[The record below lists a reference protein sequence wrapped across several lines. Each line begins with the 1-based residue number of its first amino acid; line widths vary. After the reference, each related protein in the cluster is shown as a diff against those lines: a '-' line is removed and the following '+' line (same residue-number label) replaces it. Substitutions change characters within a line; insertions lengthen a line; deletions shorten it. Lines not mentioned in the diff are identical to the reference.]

1 MFKYLYKVD
10 KLKEK
15 VDESIKYFSPF
26 GVTWLYIKGLT
37 LITLHNKPFDKM
49 LDMHQNFDN
58 DKQGSVDCNLL
69 CVQRYAPIKL
79 GVYWSFQIFVSMLP
93 MIAFLGYCKQHIVS
107 CDSKTRQRL
116 VKNQIIKVSEDRSIR
131 LVKISTLVLQV
142 GIEFVSIW
150 ILVWLQMQKYNLANF
165 ADLWNRNVFEI
176 LFVIPENYVCDLAG
190 ARDQTYFGQD
200 WKILNLAACNGG
212 AERTTFWT
220 SRSIESSFIHSS
232 LLMLAILSMLFT
244 NLELIYNIV
253 RLLKKPTRKL
263 SKKVSSK
270 IVSTLYKRDMENQ
283 ASEHQ
288 RIANN
293 FVKSEIARSNFNL
306 ERVNRSDDNLETP

>member
-15 VDESIKYFSPF
+15 IDESIKYFSPF

-37 LITLHNKPFDKM
+37 LITLVNKPFDKM

-58 DKQGSVDCNLL
+58 DKQGSVDCSLL

-107 CDSKTRQRL
+107 CSSKTRQKL
-116 VKNQIIKVSEDRSIR
+116 VKNQIVKVSEDRSIR
-131 LVKISTLVLQV
+131 LVKITTLVFQV
-142 GIEFVSIW
+142 GLELISIC
-150 ILVWLQMQKYNLANF
+150 ILIWLQMQKYNLVNF
-165 ADLWNRNVFEI
+165 GDLWSRNIFEV
-176 LFVIPENYVCDLAG
+176 LFVIPEIYVCNLAE

-200 WKILNLAACNGG
+200 WKDLHLSACNGG
-212 AERTTFWT
+212 AEKSTYWT
-220 SRSIESSFIHSS
+220 SRSIESSFIHSA
-232 LLMLAILSMLFT
+232 LLMLAILSMIFT
-244 NLELIYNIV
+244 YLELIYNIC
-253 RLLKKPTRKL
+253 RLIKKPTRKL

-270 IVSTLYKRDMENQ
+270 IISTLYKRDMEKTLSANQ
-283 ASEHQ
+283 I
-288 RIANN
+288 IANN
-293 FVKSEIARSNFNL
+293 IVKSEIARSNFNL